1 LKKDVKRD
9 ILITVNWGGIL
20 KKWFNKIK
28 NKFHFNYKQYFKT
41 NILFMTFVISSVINA
56 SLLRFLTVKNFFDF
70 RPIIA
75 DLAIT
80 LLIGAFGYFFKPKHQ
95 FKYFFTISIL
105 FTAICIIN
113 SMYYTNYLSY
123 ASFSLLAT
131 SMQIVDVGDA
141 IVENVME
148 IKDFS
153 YIWQIFF
160 MIFVHITLKSR
171 NYYPRVTETENGK
184 KNFKYTLLGGIVVA
198 LVFVVTLTATDI
210 GRLGKQWNR
219 EYIVMRYGVYVYQ
232 INDLICSLSPTI
244 NSMFGYDK
252 NAKIFRDYYDENPL
266 QVSNNEYTDI
276 FKGKNIIVIHAES
289 IQQFT
294 MDLSFNGKELTPTLN
309 KLASEGIYFSNFYP
323 QESVGT
329 SSDSEFIFSTSLMP
343 ASSGTVA
350 INYFDREYVTIPKLL
365 SEQDYY
371 TFSMH
376 GNNGTFWNRNML
388 HDSFGYDNFYYYTK
402 DYVIDET
409 IGLGL
414 SDKSFFSQSIPKIKT
429 VSESNKNFYGVLIM
443 LTNHTPFSYIGP
455 YSDYSVD
462 LEVESIDSKTGRP
475 IKNTKPYLEGTTL
488 GNYFKSVHYAD
499 EAIGEFL
506 EGLDEEGLLDN
517 TVVIIYGDH
526 DAKIKASEYEYFYN
540 YNPQTGV
547 LLDKNDKNY
556 HDVDFYEYELN
567 RKVPFIIWTKD
578 QEFNVEVDK
587 VMGMY
592 DVLPT
597 IGNMFGFAS
606 KYALGNDIF
615 SVDENVVVF
624 PDGNWL
630 TDKMYYNNQRQEGM
644 LLDLNVPVSVDYIE
658 KYCKYAE
665 EVITVSNAIIT
676 YDLIRN
682 TNESGDL
689 LKTYK

>member
-1 LKKDVKRD
+1 MKK
-9 ILITVNWGGIL
+9 L
-20 KKWFNKIK
+20 FNKLK
-28 NKFHFNYKQYFKT
+28 NKFRFNYKQYFKT
-41 NILFMTFVISSVINA
+41 NILFITFVISSVINA
-56 SLLRFLTVKNFFDF
+56 TLLRFLTVKNYFDL
-70 RPIIA
+70 RPMIA
-75 DLAIT
+75 DLAIV
-80 LLIGAFGYFFKPKHQ
+80 LIIGAFGYFFKPKHQ
-95 FKYFFTISIL
+95 FKYFFSVTVF

-141 IVENVME
+141 IVENIME

-153 YIWQIFF
+153 YIWQVFF
-160 MIFVHITLKSR
+160 LIFVHITLKSR
-171 NYYPRVTETENGK
+171 SYYPKVTEIEDGK
-184 KNFKYTLLGGIVVA
+184 KSFKYTILGGLVVA
-198 LVFVVTLTATDI
+198 LVFIVTLSSTDI

-232 INDLICSLSPTI
+232 INDLISCLSPTI

-252 NAKIFRDYYDENPL
+252 NAKVFREYYEEKKSEESYNQYTNIFE
-266 QVSNNEYTDI
+266 
-276 FKGKNIIVIHAES
+276 GKNVIVIHAES
-289 IQQFT
+289 IQQLT

-309 KLASEGIYFSNFYP
+309 KLAKEGMYFSNFYP

-329 SSDSEFIFSTSLMP
+329 SSDSEFIFSTGLLP
-343 ASSGTVA
+343 ATSGTVA
-350 INYFDREYVTIPKLL
+350 INYFDREYITIPKLL
-365 SEQDYY
+365 SDKGYY

-376 GNNGTFWNRNML
+376 GNNGTFWNRNLL
-388 HDSFGYDNFYYYTK
+388 HESFGYDNFYYHTK

-414 SDKSFFSQSIPKIKT
+414 SDKSFFNQSIPKIKT
-429 VSESNKNFYGVLIM
+429 INESNKNFYGLLIM

-462 LEVESIDSKTGRP
+462 LEIETVDSKTGM
-475 IKNTKPYLEGTTL
+475 KVVETKPYLEGTIL

-499 EAIGEFL
+499 EAIGEFID
-506 EGLDEEGLLDN
+506 GLDNEGLLEN
-517 TVVIIYGDH
+517 TVIVIYGDH
-526 DAKIKASEYEYFYN
+526 DAKIKTSEYEYFYN
-540 YNPQTGV
+540 YDPETGV
-547 LLDKNDKNY
+547 LLDKNDPNY
-556 HDVDFYEYELN
+556 HEVDFYEYELN

-578 QEFNVEVDK
+578 QQFNIEVEE

-597 IGNMFGFAS
+597 LGNMFGFDS
-606 KYALGNDIF
+606 EYALGNDIF
-615 SVDENVVVF
+615 SIEENYVVF

-630 TDKMYYNNQRQEGM
+630 TNKMYYNSQRQEGK
-644 LLDLNVPVSVDYIE
+644 LLDSKIPVSVDYIE
-658 KYCKYAE
+658 KHCEQAE
-665 EVITVSNAIIT
+665 EFIAVSNAIIT
-676 YDLIRN
+676 YDLIRK
-682 TNESGDL
+682 TKEADDL

>member
-1 LKKDVKRD
+1 M
-9 ILITVNWGGIL
+9 
-20 KKWFNKIK
+20 KKWFNKLK
-28 NKFHFNYKQYFKT
+28 NKIHFNYKQYFKT
-41 NILFMTFVISSVINA
+41 NILFTTFVVSSVINA
-56 SLLRFLTVKNFFDF
+56 TLLRFLTVKNYFDL

-75 DLAIT
+75 DLAIV

-95 FKYFFTISIL
+95 FKYFFSATVI

-141 IVENVME
+141 IVENIME
-148 IKDFS
+148 IKDFC
-153 YIWQIFF
+153 YIWQVFC

-171 NYYPRVTETENGK
+171 SYYPKVTETENGK
-184 KNFKYTLLGGIVVA
+184 KHFKYTVLGGLLVA
-198 LVFVVTLTATDI
+198 LVFIVTLTATDI

-232 INDLICSLSPTI
+232 ISDLISSLSPTI

-252 NAKIFRDYYDENPL
+252 NAKVFREYYEENPL
-266 QVSNNEYTDI
+266 EESVNEYTDI

-294 MDLSFNGKELTPTLN
+294 MDLSFNDEELTPTLN
-309 KLASEGIYFSNFYP
+309 KLASEGIYFSNFYS

-329 SSDSEFIFSTSLMP
+329 SSDSEFIFSTGLMP
-343 ASSGTVA
+343 ATSGTVA

-365 SEQDYY
+365 SEQGYY

-376 GNNGTFWNRNML
+376 GNNGTFWNRNLL
-388 HDSFGYDNFYYYTK
+388 HESFGYDNFYYHAK
-402 DYVIDET
+402 DYIIDET

-443 LTNHTPFSYIGP
+443 LTNHTPFSYIEP

-462 LEVESIDSKTGRP
+462 LEIETVDPKTG
-475 IKNTKPYLEGTTL
+475 KATVETKPYLEGTTL
-488 GNYFKSVHYAD
+488 GNYLKSVHYAD
-499 EAIGEFL
+499 EAIGEFI
-506 EGLDEEGLLDN
+506 EGLDEQGLLEN
-517 TVVIIYGDH
+517 TVIVIYGDH
-526 DAKIKASEYEYFYN
+526 DAKIKTSEYEYFYN
-540 YNPQTGV
+540 YDPETGI
-547 LLDKNDKNY
+547 LLDKNDPNY
-556 HDVDFYEYELN
+556 HEVDSYEYELN

-578 QEFNVEVDK
+578 QEFNVEVEE

-597 IGNMFGFAS
+597 LGNMFGFDS
-606 KYALGNDIF
+606 EYALGNDIF

-630 TDKMYYNNQRQEGM
+630 TNKMYYNSQRQEGM
-644 LLDLNVPVSVDYIE
+644 LLDLSSPVSVDYIE
-658 KYCKYAE
+658 NYCKQAE
-665 EVITVSNAIIT
+665 EYIAVSNAIIT
-676 YDLIRN
+676 YDLIKK
-682 TNESGDL
+682 TKEADDL